1 MRQQKQAGGDVLRLE
16 EEGGSH
22 QVKCV
27 ADPFQGVIM
36 HVQEEVED
44 GKRPLNAGGLQG
56 VITVL
61 AALVQVSPS
70 LG

>member
-1 MRQQKQAGGDVLRLE
+1 
-16 EEGGSH
+16 
-22 QVKCV
+22 
-27 ADPFQGVIM
+27 M

-44 GKRPLNAGGLQG
+44 GKRPLDAGGLQG

-61 AALVQVSPS
+61 AALVQVSPG